1 MANIDKDDQA
11 WLDALAGKPES
22 GSDSP
27 AEREAR
33 LLRATIHA
41 QQQSASAPPDEV
53 ERGLEQLL
61 FRLRQEGLLDK
72 AKKSPRHWPN
82 GAWMAIAATVVIAVA
97 VSALWPGMESG
108 LSPTDEIGQMRGGKV
123 QIIRASKP
131 DNEAQ
136 QLRSEL
142 EKLGTRVE
150 TRQAGPVWVVK
161 AQVPVQK
168 MAEARLIAA
177 QHGFGLPDDG
187 MLRLEVRP
195 LGDKDAP

>member
-1 MANIDKDDQA
+1 MADMDKDDQD

-72 AKKSPRHWPN
+72 AKKPRWHWPD
-82 GAWMAIAATVVIAVA
+82 GAWMAIAATVVITVA
-97 VSALWPGMESG
+97 ISTLWPGMENG
-108 LSPTDEIGQMRGGKV
+108 LAPKDEIGQMRGGKA
-123 QIIRASKP
+123 QIIHASDP
-131 DNEAQ
+131 DNQAR

-142 EKLGTRVE
+142 EKLGAHVE
-150 TRQAGPVWVVK
+150 TRQVGPVWVIK
-161 AQVPVQK
+161 AQVPVRK
-168 MAEARLIAA
+168 MAEARLIAG
-177 QHGFGLPDDG
+177 QYGYRLPDDG
-187 MLRLEVRP
+187 MLRLEIRP